1 MAIFG
6 IGITI
11 LAAVLTYQAW
21 KNGKWMKDSVNCIS
35 SAVNSMSSAVNN
47 MRDLLKEI
55 HEQGELRHRE
65 VMETLKQ
72 QHQDVVNL
80 LKKGFGA

>member
-21 KNGKWMKDSVNCIS
+21 KNGKWMKES
-35 SAVNSMSSAVNN
+35 VNSMSSAVTS
-47 MRDLLKEI
+47 MQALLKEI
-55 HEQGELRHRE
+55 HEQGELRHKE

-72 QHQDVVNL
+72 QHKDIVEL
-80 LKKGFGA
+80 LKKGFGELSQLR